1 MTAMPMKLGAA
12 VLALVAAASAAQE
25 NSRAEKLEAARDII
39 ETVRYGAL
47 ATVDVDGQPRVR
59 TVDPFPPTEDM
70 TVWIATHPST
80 RKLAQIRA
88 NPRVTL
94 YYTDPERAA
103 YVTLMGRARIHEDAA
118 TKAKWKHP
126 DVERFYPD
134 YPEDYAL
141 IEVVPERLEVLGR
154 GIDADPRT
162 WRPQSVRFER

>member
-1 MTAMPMKLGAA
+1 MTPMSTLRASAVLLLAGAA
-12 VLALVAAASAAQE
+12 AYAQE
-25 NSRAEKLEAARDII
+25 NTRAEKLAAARDII

-47 ATVDVDGQPRVR
+47 ATVDADGQPRVR

-70 TVWIATHPST
+70 TIWIATHPAT
-80 RKLAQIRA
+80 RKLAQIRE

-94 YYTDPERAA
+94 YYTDPDRAA

-118 TKAKWKHP
+118 TKAAWKHP
-126 DVERFYPD
+126 DIDRFYPD

-141 IEVVPERLEVLGR
+141 IEVVPDRLEVLGR
-154 GIDADPRT
+154 GVDADPTT

>member
-1 MTAMPMKLGAA
+1 MSTKLGAA
-12 VLALVAAASAAQE
+12 LLVLIAAAVTAQE
-25 NSRAEKLEAARDII
+25 NDRAEKLEAARDII

-47 ATVDVDGQPRVR
+47 ATVDADGQPRLR
-59 TVDPFPPTEDM
+59 TVDPFPPTDDM
-70 TVWIATHPST
+70 TVWIATHPAT
-80 RKLAQIRA
+80 RKLEQIRA

-103 YVTLMGRARIHEDAA
+103 YVTLMGRARIHEDDAS
-118 TKAKWKHP
+118 KAKWKHP

-154 GIDADPRT
+154 GIDPDPKS